1 MDNEFPKIDFDIF
14 KFAFEHKCMIRMW
27 FEDYSFN
34 NCFGEPVSN
43 YVLRIDI
50 VKNGL
55 CHSIVIGREALI
67 NSEDVNFTIER
78 WLNEALEGIES
89 NSMSIQ
95 GRKWE

>member
-14 KFAFEHKCMIRMW
+14 KFAFEHKCMTRMW

-43 YVLRIDI
+43 YVLHIDV

-55 CHSIVIGREALI
+55 RHSIAIGSESLI
-67 NSEDVNFTIER
+67 QSKHVNFTIER
-78 WLNEALEGIES
+78 CLNKAINEIEELE
-89 NSMSIQ
+89 
-95 GRKWE
+95 RK

>member
-43 YVLRIDI
+43 YVLHIDV

-55 CHSIVIGREALI
+55 RHSIAIGSESLI
-67 NSEDVNFTIER
+67 QSEDVNFTIER
-78 WLNEALEGIES
+78 YLNAALEGIES
-89 NSMSIQ
+89 NSIAIQ